1 MTKKEFN
8 ALRTTMYAEWITT
21 PDGQAFSKAPYD
33 CCKCWRITEGE
44 RRAMLVTYHDSQIN
58 RVTLNNHGFTEE
70 ADIRLLFV
78 ADKKTKCITPA
89 QWEV

>member
-8 ALRTTMYAEWITT
+8 ALKTAMYAEWLTT
-21 PDGQAFSKAPYD
+21 PDGQAFLKSPYD

-44 RRAMLVTYHDSQIN
+44 RREMLVTYHDSQVN
-58 RVTLNNHGFTEE
+58 RVTLNSHGFTEGTSVL
-70 ADIRLLFV
+70 LLF
-78 ADKKTKCITPA
+78 AASKKMKCITPA